1 VVLTAASSSNLD
13 ITIAAIV
20 FLKNYVDYSD
30 ILRVL
35 HNIDIE
41 NVKKFKRYKYN
52 LLSFCR

>member
-1 VVLTAASSSNLD
+1 MVLTAASSSNLD